1 MPDGTPIDRWI
12 EINPEIQGGTPVIRG
27 TRITVY
33 AVLGRLDGGDPM
45 EDLLDD
51 YPYVTREAFEAAAA
65 YARVHPFEEH
75 PDGKPWRTGRRT
87 G

>member
-1 MPDGTPIDRWI
+1 MPDGTPVDRWI

-33 AVLGRLDGGDPM
+33 SVLGA
-45 EDLLDD
+45 LDD
-51 YPYVTREAFEAAAA
+51 GDTIDMFVEDNPDLPREAFEAAAA
-65 YARVHPFEEH
+65 YARENPFVED
-75 PDGKPWRTGRRT
+75 PYGKPWRTGWRP